1 MFRFIAHRIHVVFFI
16 KFFFGFYLMFSCTVY
31 IIVITSLY
39 IVGAKP
45 LSLQSVLCKLLQ
57 YTLYIGIFR
66 ECVIRFSI
74 FISRTPW

>member
-16 KFFFGFYLMFSCTVY
+16 KFFFGFYFMFSCTVY

-45 LSLQSVLCKLLQ
+45 LSLQSVHCKLLQ
-57 YTLYIGIFR
+57 YTLYTIHYS
-66 ECVIRFSI
+66 IR
-74 FISRTPW
+74 